1 MSKLKKILVW
11 VFSILLL
18 ILLIVFI
25 VYVIQN
31 TREQKIAREQA
42 KILETYKRL
51 VPNSIKSYPEITS
64 YYNNQ
69 LKKGLIDPNYQL
81 KGVDQRLSE
90 LMPELMPS
98 DGKIDDIRM
107 WCEDLTS
114 FPYQDHE
121 ELLLSWLNEEIDI
134 NDYQTISKI
143 EARSSVP
150 TLDYYLSE
158 YAKDKKI
165 TYKEYCSLPYIY
177 NLSTHYERA
186 LQKQL
191 KKQHILNN

>member
-69 LKKGLIDPNYQL
+69 LKKGLIDPNYRF
-81 KGVDQRLSE
+81 KGVDPTMGERFSE
-90 LMPELMPS
+90 LMPR

-107 WCEDLTS
+107 WCENLTS

-134 NDYQTISKI
+134 NGYQTISKI

>member
-81 KGVDQRLSE
+81 KGGDPIRERLS
-90 LMPELMPS
+90 ELMPS

>member
-18 ILLIVFI
+18 ILLI

-81 KGVDQRLSE
+81 KGVGSYGEILS
-90 LMPELMPS
+90 ELMPS

>member
-1 MSKLKKILVW
+1 M
-11 VFSILLL
+11 
-18 ILLIVFI
+18 LIVFI

-31 TREQKIAREQA
+31 SIEQKIARDQA
-42 KILETYKRL
+42 KILETYRKL
-51 VPNSIKSYPEITS
+51 VPNNIKSYPEITS
-64 YYNNQ
+64 YYNDQ
-69 LKKGLIDPNYQL
+69 LKKGLINPDYQL
-81 KGVDQRLSE
+81 KGLGVAGEMLSE
-90 LMPELMPS
+90 LMPS
-98 DGKIDDIRM
+98 DNKIDGIRL
-107 WCEDLTS
+107 WCEDLRH

-121 ELLLSWLNEEIDI
+121 EHLLSWLNDEIDI
-134 NDYQTISKI
+134 NHYQTIDKI

-177 NLSTHYERA
+177 NLSIHYKRA

-191 KKQHILNN
+191 KKQNILNN